1 MCHFRERQAGALRP
15 AATGGGA
22 VLGLRRHMAILLSA
36 LDLVPVSEGMSS
48 GQAVQH
54 SLALARELDRLGYHR
69 VWYAEHHNM
78 PAIASTT
85 PATLIALAAQQTQ
98 NIRVGS
104 GGVMLPNHAP
114 LQVAETFKMLESIY
128 PGRID
133 LGIGRAPGTDQVTA
147 LALRRSREALLAN
160 DFPDQ
165 LAELTE
171 LGAGLQKSHP
181 FVGVTAYPEDTAL
194 PPIVL
199 LGSSDFSSAL
209 AAKLGLAFAFAAHFS
224 PDRPDLPMRAYRRE
238 FQPSEH
244 RDTPHAILTL
254 SVICAETQ
262 AEAERLASSMQLSWV
277 RLRSGRPSK
286 IPSPETALGYPYT
299 AQETAVAQ
307 GYRQLQIVGTPAAV
321 RERIETLAQRTE
333 ADEVM
338 VTTVTHDPAAR
349 LRSYQLLAAAF
360 AA

>member
-1 MCHFRERQAGALRP
+1 MKLA
-15 AATGGGA
+15 
-22 VLGLRRHMAILLSA
+22 LSA
-36 LDLVPVSEGMSS
+36 LDLVPVSSGSSS
-48 GQAVQH
+48 GEAVRH
-54 SLALARELDRLGYHR
+54 SLALAQELDRLGFVR

-98 NIRVGS
+98 KIRVGS
-104 GGVMLPNHAP
+104 GGVMLPNHAA
-114 LQVAETFKMLESIY
+114 LQVAETFKLLESIY

-165 LAELTE
+165 LAELRDF
-171 LGAGLQKSHP
+171 GAGLQHAP
-181 FVGVTAYPEDTAL
+181 FVGVTAFPEDTPL

-199 LGSSDFSSAL
+199 LGSSDYSSAL
-209 AAKLGLAFAFAAHFS
+209 AAKLGLAFGFAAHFS
-224 PDRPDLPMRAYRRE
+224 PDRPDLPMLAYRRE
-238 FQPSEH
+238 FQPSPEL
-244 RDTPHAILTL
+244 DAPHAILTL

-262 AEAERLASSMQLSWV
+262 DEAERLASSMQLSWV

-286 IPSPETALGYPYT
+286 IPSPETALAYRYS
-299 AQETAVAQ
+299 AQEAALA
-307 GYRQLQIVGTPAAV
+307 GAYRQLQIVGTPPTV
-321 RERIETLAQRTE
+321 RERIEALVRRTQ

-349 LRSYQLLAAAF
+349 LRSYRLLAAAF
-360 AA
+360 AD

>member
-1 MCHFRERQAGALRP
+1 
-15 AATGGGA
+15 
-22 VLGLRRHMAILLSA
+22 MAIALSA

-54 SLALARELDRLGYHR
+54 SLELARELDQLGFHR

-85 PATLIALAAQQTQ
+85 PSTLIALAAQNTKQ
-98 NIRVGS
+98 IRVGS

-114 LQVAETFKMLESIY
+114 LQVAETFKLLESIY

-165 LAELTE
+165 LAELMDF
-171 LGAGLQKSHP
+171 GAGLQRHHP
-181 FVGVTAYPEDTAL
+181 FVGVSAHPEDAPL

-209 AAKLGLAFAFAAHFS
+209 AAKLGLAFGFAAHFS
-224 PDRPDLPMRAYRRE
+224 PDRPDLPMLAYRRE
-238 FQPSEH
+238 FQPSEY
-244 RDTPHAILTL
+244 RDTPYAILTV
-254 SVICAETQ
+254 SVICAETL

-277 RLRSGRPSK
+277 RLREGRPSK
-286 IPSPETALGYPYT
+286 IPAPETALSYPYS
-299 AQETAVAQ
+299 QQQLAVAQ
-307 GYRQLQIVGTPAAV
+307 SYRQLQIVGTPETV
-321 RERIETLAQRTE
+321 RERIETLVRRTQ

-349 LRSYQLLAAAF
+349 LRSYRLLAAAF
-360 AA
+360 AS

>member
-1 MCHFRERQAGALRP
+1 MTL
-15 AATGGGA
+15 
-22 VLGLRRHMAILLSA
+22 VLSA
-36 LDLVPVSEGMSS
+36 LDLVPVSEGMTS
-48 GQAVQH
+48 GGAVQH
-54 SLALARELDRLGYHR
+54 SLTLARELDRLGYHR

-85 PATLIALAAQQTQ
+85 PATLIALAAQQTER
-98 NIRVGS
+98 IRVGS

-114 LQVAETFKMLESIY
+114 LQVAETFKLLESVY

-165 LAELTE
+165 LAELMDF
-171 LGAGLQKSHP
+171 GAGLQRNHP
-181 FVGVTAYPEDTAL
+181 FVGVTAYPEDCPL

-209 AAKLGLAFAFAAHFS
+209 AAKLGLGFGFAAHFS
-224 PDRPDLPMRAYRRE
+224 PDRPDLPMLAYRRE

-244 RDTPHAILTL
+244 LAAPHAILTL
-254 SVICAETQ
+254 SVICAETTE
-262 AEAERLASSMQLSWV
+262 EAERLASSMQLSWV

-286 IPSPETALGYPYT
+286 IPSPETAMSYPYSD
-299 AQETAVAQ
+299 QENAVAH
-307 GYRQLQIVGTPAAV
+307 GYRQLQIVGTPPEV
-321 RERIETLAQRTE
+321 RERIETLVRRTQ

-360 AA
+360 AN

>member
-1 MCHFRERQAGALRP
+1 MTIP
-15 AATGGGA
+15 
-22 VLGLRRHMAILLSA
+22 LSA

-48 GQAVQH
+48 GDAVRH
-54 SLALARELDRLGYHR
+54 SLELARELDRLGYRR

-98 NIRVGS
+98 RIRVGS

-114 LQVAETFKMLESIY
+114 LQVAETFKMLESVY

-160 DFPDQ
+160 DFPEQ
-165 LAELTE
+165 LAELME
-171 LGAGLQKSHP
+171 LGAGVQESHP
-181 FVGVTAYPEDTAL
+181 FVGVSAYPDDAPL

-209 AAKLGLAFAFAAHFS
+209 AAKLGLGFGFAAHFS
-224 PDRPDLPMRAYRRE
+224 PDRPDVPMLAYRRE
-238 FQPSEH
+238 FRPSEH
-244 RDTPHAILTL
+244 RETPYAILTL
-254 SVICAETQ
+254 SVICAESA

-286 IPSPETALGYPYT
+286 IPSTETALAYPYSE
-299 AQETAVAQ
+299 QETRVAQ
-307 GYRQLQIVGTPAAV
+307 TYRQLQIVGTPETV
-321 RERIETLAQRTE
+321 RERIETLARRTQ

-360 AA
+360 AG